1 MADHEIDLDIDLS
14 PRPRKGSGR
23 LVALIGLLVLVGLGA
38 VAVRNA
44 AGRDPESDTPARDDA
59 QVDENDG
66 DREAVA
72 IDAAGRYD
80 GLDSIRLPLE
90 VTPDAELVDG
100 MEVRARGA
108 GYTPNAMV
116 AIIQCAA
123 LSDGTGSVN
132 NCDLSNYVLGSADD
146 QGFVDMTLTVHRYI
160 ANADG
165 EVDCAQQTVACS
177 IAIGNIAD
185 YDESG
190 VVDVW
195 FDGNVDGVR
204 SPVISVTPTV
214 GIRDGDPLTVTGAN
228 FAPGDSVQLSQCV
241 IGGSRS
247 FDSCFFGDLVTDT
260 VTADADGAFTAV
272 VTARRQLEGGVDCF
286 DDVYGCRLAA
296 HGTTDAP
303 NPVGLH
309 FDGSV
314 RPAGG
319 VSLVIDPGFDLFD
332 GAVVSVRLDQVP
344 IDGEVELRQCVDQGS
359 LGVSCGPVVT
369 ASVVDGAATASFVIE
384 QFLTNADGALVDCAA
399 PGRVCEFRVSGA
411 HEQTVPLR
419 FAGES

>member
-1 MADHEIDLDIDLS
+1 MADHEIDLDVDLS
-14 PRPRKGSGR
+14 PRTRGWGGR
-23 LVALIGLLVLVGLGA
+23 LAALIGLLVLVVLGA
-38 VAVRNA
+38 VAISNA
-44 AGRDPESDTPARDDA
+44 GGRDPEPDASPRDSDAEP
-59 QVDENDG
+59 VG
-66 DREAVA
+66 

-80 GLDSIRLPLE
+80 GLDSVRLPLE
-90 VTPDAELVDG
+90 VAPDTDLVDG
-100 MEVRARGA
+100 MEVTARGA
-108 GYTPNAMV
+108 GYTPHATV

-123 LSDGTGSVN
+123 LPDGTGGDGTGSVN

-146 QGFVDMTLTVHRYI
+146 QGFVDMTLTVRRYI
-160 ANADG
+160 ANEGGEIDCALG
-165 EVDCAQQTVACS
+165 EVNCS

-190 VVDVW
+190 VADVW
-195 FDGNVDGVR
+195 FDGNVEGLR

-241 IGGSRS
+241 IGGSSS
-247 FDSCFFGDLVTDT
+247 FDGCFFGDHVTDT

-272 VTARRQLEGGVDCF
+272 VTARRQLDGGIDCF

-319 VSLVIDPGFDLFD
+319 VSLVLDPGFDLFD
-332 GAVVSVRLDQVP
+332 GAVVSVSLDQVP
-344 IDGEVELRQCVDQGS
+344 FDGEIEFRQCVDQGA
-359 LGVSCGPVVT
+359 LGVSCAPAVT
-369 ASVVDGAATASFVIE
+369 TSVVDGAASTTYVIG
-384 QFLTNADGALVDCAA
+384 QFLTNAAGDVVDCAA
-399 PGRVCEFRVSGA
+399 SGRVCELRVSGA

-419 FAGES
+419 FAGGS